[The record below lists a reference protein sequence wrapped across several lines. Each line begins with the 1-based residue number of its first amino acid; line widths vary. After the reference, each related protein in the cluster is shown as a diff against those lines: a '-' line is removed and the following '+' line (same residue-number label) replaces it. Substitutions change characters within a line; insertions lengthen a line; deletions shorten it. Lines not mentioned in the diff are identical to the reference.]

1 MWFQYTIG
9 GFLVLVV
16 LAVILDAVLGSLVSR
31 LVNKSSLFLIL
42 VILAVIGFAAYYL
55 YVVLF

>member
-16 LAVILDAVLGSLVSR
+16 LAVILGSLVSR